1 MREDR
6 AVSTALGYVLTLSIA
21 SLLVTG
27 LIIAGSGFVEDRR
40 EQVVRE
46 ELTVIGQQVGSDLA
60 RADRLVLAADSSGGG
75 LTVQLNRTYP
85 DRVTGSPYQIA
96 IDSPNDRVVLTASKP
111 EITVTVG
118 VTHETPLGDSTADGG
133 SIQLAYD
140 SGTLVIRD
148 V

>member
-27 LIIAGSGFVEDRR
+27 LLVAGSGFVEDRR

-60 RADRLVLAADSSGGG
+60 RADRLVLAADSSGGD

-85 DRVTGSPYQIA
+85 DRVTGSPYRIA
-96 IDSPNDRVVLTASKP
+96 IDPPDGVVLTASKP
-111 EITVTVG
+111 DITVTVS
-118 VTHETPLGDSTADGG
+118 VKSDTALGPSSADGG
-133 SIQLAYD
+133 DIQLAYD
-140 SGTLVIRD
+140 SGNLVIRD

>member
-1 MREDR
+1 MREER

-27 LIIAGSGFVEDRR
+27 LLVAGSGFVEDRR

-60 RADRLVLAADSSGGG
+60 RADRLVIAADSSGGD

-85 DRVTGSPYQIA
+85 DRVTGSPYRIA
-96 IDSPNDRVVLTASKP
+96 IDESNERVVLTASKP

-118 VTHETPLGDSTADGG
+118 VTNETSLRDSSADGG
-133 SIQLAYD
+133 NIQLAYD
-140 SGTLVIRD
+140 SEDLVIRD

>member
-27 LIIAGSGFVEDRR
+27 LLVAGSGFVEDRR

-60 RADRLVLAADSSGGG
+60 RADRLVLAADSSGGD

-85 DRVTGSPYQIA
+85 DRVTGSPYRIA
-96 IDSPNDRVVLTASKP
+96 VDKSSEQVVLAASKP
-111 EITVTVG
+111 EVTVTVG
-118 VTHETPLGDSTADGG
+118 VTHETPLRDSSADGG
-133 SIQLAYD
+133 NIQLAYD
-140 SGTLVIRD
+140 SGDLVISD